1 MPTISAF
8 YGILIRMYWN
18 EHAPPHFHAIYNE
31 NEILI
36 NIKTLEIIDGNMP
49 NRALS
54 LVLEWS
60 FNNRDELLENW
71 ELCQKNQHPHK
82 IDPLL

>member
-54 LVLEWS
+54 LILEWS